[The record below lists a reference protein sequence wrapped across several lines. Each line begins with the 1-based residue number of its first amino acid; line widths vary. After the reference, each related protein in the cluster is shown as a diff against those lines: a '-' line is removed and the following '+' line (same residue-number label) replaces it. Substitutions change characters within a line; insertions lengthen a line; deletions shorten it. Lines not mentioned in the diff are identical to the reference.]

1 MTFNQRKKYGIGIF
15 YSPQRAIQA
24 FKELRSTG
32 FPMNKIC
39 AIANAPV
46 RDEQLGYIDRQKR
59 VSSLPFQGELSRN
72 STEYQAP
79 SFEGPANPKSKIQNP
94 KSIDTLGL
102 TRTPAEGAAAGA
114 VVGATKGGL
123 LALIAGL
130 GVLLVPGFG
139 LALAAESL
147 LTVLLGG
154 GASAA
159 VGGVV
164 GALRGWFLPEE
175 ATIFYNH
182 QISQGVYLVTVEGTE
197 NEIRRAK
204 AILTRW
210 GIQKW
215 CVYNTSANEAER

>member
-15 YSPQRAIQA
+15 QSPRRAIQA

-32 FPMNKIC
+32 FPMNKIS

-46 RDEQLGYIDRQKR
+46 RDKQLGD
-59 VSSLPFQGELSRN
+59 
-72 STEYQAP
+72 
-79 SFEGPANPKSKIQNP
+79 
-94 KSIDTLGL
+94 IDTLGL

-147 LTVLLGG
+147 LTVLLGS

-159 VGGVV
+159 VGGMV

-175 ATIFYNH
+175 ATIFYND

-210 GIQKW
+210 GIQEW